1 MSNSTI
7 LTISAP
13 SSLSSLQSLFT
24 SDIVLSLQSSI
35 NASIQYNRP
44 YISSVSTTVI
54 IPSLEEYEPIFQS
67 TLSSYRST
75 LAFVSQDELFIPMKF
90 EPIFSLYSTGTTRT
104 IGNKITISP
113 TATMPV
119 FQTSTGYFTLRV
131 VVS

>member
-24 SDIVLSLQSSI
+24 SEVVQSLQSSI
-35 NASIQYNRP
+35 NGSIRHNRP
-44 YISSVSTTVI
+44 YISSISTTVT
-54 IPSLEEYEPIFQS
+54 IPSLDVYESVFQS
-67 TLSSYRST
+67 TISSYRST

-90 EPIFSLYSTGTTRT
+90 EPIISLYSTGTTRT

-113 TATMPV
+113 TVSMPV

-131 VVS
+131 IVS